1 MIRRAHLTIDEPN
14 SEAFDSF
21 VSTHL
26 KLVRFP
32 ARSPLPIAALPS
44 MSLFPEAPFDL
55 SVCPS
60 MSLAS
65 LRLHLRADWPVTVQL
80 DSFTVAQQKFVL
92 RCERATASSVSLTNR
107 WEQTQHFV
115 VGFRFMRRS
124 ILKELGGS
132 APSGWVSSRCRK
144 QADQ

>member
-1 MIRRAHLTIDEPN
+1 
-14 SEAFDSF
+14 
-21 VSTHL
+21 
-26 KLVRFP
+26 
-32 ARSPLPIAALPS
+32 
-44 MSLFPEAPFDL
+44 
-55 SVCPS
+55 

-115 VGFRFMRRS
+115 VTFRFMRINPQRAGWLS
-124 ILKELGGS
+124 AFWLGIF
-132 APSGWVSSRCRK
+132 PL
-144 QADQ
+144 